1 MRKIIISLHVVFD
14 KTCFPYGD
22 GTSATTLSSSAAD
35 PHDLH
40 AQSPPPPRMPSA
52 AAAASADFFYPGSC
66 FGLFSCCGSHFGQ
79 VFCRSSHFGRVSYR
93 GNIPGIASRA
103 APASHNTYPSRLVFH
118 LPTSRVAFH
127 TNNLYQLDS
136 ADLPLRLIPVVPPNN
151 AHKMNTR
158 AKSGF
163 PCLKSILTYLYLP
176 HSHQFL
182 PPTV

>member
-1 MRKIIISLHVVFD
+1 MTYTPNRRRLLACLLPQQPLWLII
-14 KTCFPYGD
+14 
-22 GTSATTLSSSAAD
+22 
-35 PHDLH
+35 
-40 AQSPPPPRMPSA
+40 
-52 AAAASADFFYPGSC
+52 YPGSC
-66 FGLFSCCGSHFGQ
+66 FGLFSYCGSHFGQ
-79 VFCRSSHFGRVSYR
+79 VFYRSSHFGRVSCR
-93 GNIPGIASRA
+93 GNIPVIASRA
-103 APASHNTYPSRLVFH
+103 APASHNTHPSRLVFH
-118 LPTSRVAFH
+118 LPTSRIAFH

-182 PPTV
+182 PPTVQHLNTIVGTMLCMMILML